1 MATRVRA
8 LVGPNATVGAEFD
21 LHAHPTPALLA
32 ACDVMVYYKEY
43 PHVDIKERAREL
55 FSLCESNGKRTP
67 SPPKTHTR
75 AHTHR

>member
-1 MATRVRA
+1 MNDAIASKADGYLDCEGDLATRVRA

-55 FSLCESNGKRTP
+55 FSLCE
-67 SPPKTHTR
+67 
-75 AHTHR
+75 